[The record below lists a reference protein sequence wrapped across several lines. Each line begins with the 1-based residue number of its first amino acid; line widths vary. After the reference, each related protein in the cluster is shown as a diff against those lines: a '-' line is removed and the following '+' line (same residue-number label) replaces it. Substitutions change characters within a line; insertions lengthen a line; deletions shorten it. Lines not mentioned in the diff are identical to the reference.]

1 MSSKLVVSVKP
12 VFPVDLVVEGII
24 VEVKMSAIFVVS
36 IIVDSAIDVDAT
48 VDILAT
54 GPTDSEPVVAIM
66 VVVAVFELIFSDE
79 I

>member
-54 GPTDSEPVVAIM
+54 GPTDSEIPVM
-66 VVVAVFELIFSDE
+66 LVVVAVFELISSDE

>member
-54 GPTDSEPVVAIM
+54 GPTDSETPVM
-66 VVVAVFELIFSDE
+66 LVVVAVFELISSDE

>member
-54 GPTDSEPVVAIM
+54 GPTDSEIPVM
-66 VVVAVFELIFSDE
+66 LVVVAVFELIFSDE

>member
-54 GPTDSEPVVAIM
+54 GPTDSEIPVMLVA
-66 VVVAVFELIFSDE
+66 VAVFELIFSDE